1 MVKQME
7 NVCDRELFSE
17 LFDNPINPSL
27 PHVVPPFFN
36 QNDPMHYTQLNG
48 EVAFKWRE
56 VYHYPRT
63 AFQLLQQSIAPL
75 WYHEQWLPISH
86 LFSNYALSLIDAKNV
101 RPIVAHNAGSG
112 DRRCFK
118 ALIISLRWSTAFF
131 HVFTD
136 RIVGNWIKTEL
147 FILFSATAKDCR
159 RIGKH
164 QWLSSS

>member
-27 PHVVPPFFN
+27 LHMVPPFVN
-36 QNDPMHYTQLNG
+36 QNDPMYYIQLNG
-48 EVAFKWRE
+48 EVAFKWQE

-75 WYHEQWLPISH
+75 QYHEQWLPISH

-101 RPIVAHNAGSG
+101 RPIVAHNAGV
-112 DRRCFK
+112 
-118 ALIISLRWSTAFF
+118 TA
-131 HVFTD
+131 D
-136 RIVGNWIKTEL
+136 LDPPRIWTSPVHIR
-147 FILFSATAKDCR
+147 SAREIAGVSR
-159 RIGKH
+159 F
-164 QWLSSS
+164 